1 MDERL
6 RNEIVGYLEDHHVL
20 TLGTAADNVP
30 WTAAVF
36 YASRDFAIYFFSDPK
51 SRHCI
56 NIKQNPSVS
65 AAIHQNYTDWRE
77 IRGLQIEGGVE
88 ELSAAEL
95 PPAMSAYVAKF
106 PFVKDFLTP
115 EGLFRIG
122 GRMIGARF
130 YKLAPSRVFLLD
142 NSKGFR
148 HREEFVIL

>member
-1 MDERL
+1 
-6 RNEIVGYLEDHHVL
+6 
-20 TLGTAADNVP
+20 
-30 WTAAVF
+30 
-36 YASRDFAIYFFSDPK
+36 
-51 SRHCI
+51 
-56 NIKQNPSVS
+56 
-65 AAIHQNYTDWRE
+65 
-77 IRGLQIEGGVE
+77 
-88 ELSAAEL
+88 
-95 PPAMSAYVAKF
+95 VAKF